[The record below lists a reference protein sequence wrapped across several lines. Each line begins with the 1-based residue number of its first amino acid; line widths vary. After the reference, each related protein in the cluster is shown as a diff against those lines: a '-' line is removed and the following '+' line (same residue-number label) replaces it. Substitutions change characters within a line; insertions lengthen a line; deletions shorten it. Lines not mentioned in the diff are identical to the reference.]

1 MSLALGLTQ
10 LPAPTAIRELD
21 YEALRQAALDHLAT
35 LLPEIAPTLTLESEP
50 VVKVTE
56 VWAYMR
62 LLGVADA
69 NDQVRAVLLPFATGA
84 DLDNLVSIYGI
95 QRLVLTPAQPS
106 ALPPVAA
113 VLETDDALRRR
124 AVLALERFT
133 TAGSRGA
140 YEYWARSADGRVRDV
155 SVVHAGPGQV
165 AITVLSSEG
174 DGLASADLIAA
185 VAAACDEDTR
195 RPLCDDLVVRSAEIV
210 TYQVVAAIEYQP
222 GPSAAV
228 ARAAAEAALAE
239 YVAATHALGATV
251 ARSGI
256 DRALHQP
263 GVVRVAISSPAADI
277 RATAAQ
283 APRCTS
289 LTLTEALP

>member
-1 MSLALGLTQ
+1 MSLALDLTQ

-50 VVKVTE
+50 VVKVVE
-56 VWAYMR
+56 VWAYLR

-95 QRLVLTPAQPS
+95 QRLVLTPAQPT
-106 ALPPVAA
+106 ATPPVAA
-113 VLETDDALRRR
+113 LLETDDALRRR

-165 AITVLSSEG
+165 AITVLSSDG
-174 DGLASADLIAA
+174 DGTASADLIAA
-185 VAAACDEDTR
+185 VAAACDQDAR

-210 TYQVVAAIEYQP
+210 AYQVVAAIEYQP
-222 GPSAAV
+222 GPSGAV

-239 YVAATHALGATV
+239 YVAATHAVGATV

-263 GVVRVAISSPAADI
+263 GVVRVTITAPAADI

-289 LTLTEALP
+289 VTLTEALP